1 MLDYNEVKKF
11 HAQKLADD
19 ITGGA
24 RVESAFFHTMKM
36 VYLKGV
42 EDGRRSTIEGEAHL
56 PDPQRTQIGIVDTAL
71 DPCDVVRFPL

>member
-11 HAQKLADD
+11 YAQKLADD
-19 ITGGA
+19 IAGGA

-42 EDGRRSTIEGEAHL
+42 EDCGKPL
-56 PDPQRTQIGIVDTAL
+56 DNIGIVDTAL
-71 DPCDVVRFPL
+71 DPCATVKFSL